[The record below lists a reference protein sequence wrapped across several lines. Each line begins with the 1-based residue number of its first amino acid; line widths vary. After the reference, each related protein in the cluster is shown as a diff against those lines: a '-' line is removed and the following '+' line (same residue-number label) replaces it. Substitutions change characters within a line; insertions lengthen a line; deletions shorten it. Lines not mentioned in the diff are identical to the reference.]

1 MNDLLAESHLRVDN
15 DNMKKCLRDFNH
27 GSSQSSIETKSSFES
42 EHAEHA
48 AVLLSSMKNY
58 QNSSQLYL
66 DNSIPSIRKEFFTRL
81 AAQTFKICAPKERD
95 SLSHRCCEQPRK
107 CLRSLESLYLKELD
121 MRTRSSTKGSRKAK
135 KAKGSNESEETP
147 FNFINF
153 LQLQSSSSSEI
164 ITSLMPIPHEVY
176 FDQPYSEL
184 SEEIIPRRQGTMEDI
199 CSSYNTNIQPA
210 TMKEMIVNVG
220 KLMIEEILLMEF
232 KLPKPRRV
240 NKGTVEQKH
249 NRYKNTVTV
258 RRQKRRSFDQRNVEF
273 SFGHSSATWFH
284 STV

>member
-1 MNDLLAESHLRVDN
+1 
-15 DNMKKCLRDFNH
+15 
-27 GSSQSSIETKSSFES
+27 
-42 EHAEHA
+42 
-48 AVLLSSMKNY
+48 
-58 QNSSQLYL
+58 
-66 DNSIPSIRKEFFTRL
+66 
-81 AAQTFKICAPKERD
+81 
-95 SLSHRCCEQPRK
+95 
-107 CLRSLESLYLKELD
+107 
-121 MRTRSSTKGSRKAK
+121 MRTRSSTKGSRKVK

-153 LQLQSSSSSEI
+153 LQLHSSSSSEI

-176 FDQPYSEL
+176 FDQPYNEL

-240 NKGTVEQKH
+240 NKGTVEQKDAALA
-249 NRYKNTVTV
+249 NRQEYFATTPAQALRTCLMSMSMKCS
-258 RRQKRRSFDQRNVEF
+258 RRLHQFCAYITTFQVGKYLC
-273 SFGHSSATWFH
+273 
-284 STV
+284 